1 MNSNFKVPI
10 LIIAF
15 NRFDTVERVFEVV
28 TKIKPKKLYIAL
40 DGPRDNVSSDEEKCL
55 RVKKIFAKINW
66 DCDVQKL
73 YREKNLGCHK
83 AVPDAITWFFSQVPE
98 GIILEDDCLPS
109 DSFFRFCEELLE
121 KYRHEDRVMMISGN
135 NFLPDYKFSNSS
147 FFFSKYAFIWG
158 WATWRRAWEK
168 FDDSMKSYP
177 SFKKNGGFRDY
188 YSNILDRFFWRTGF
202 ENKYNG
208 YSQGWDMKWNYALA
222 YHNGLDVIPSTNLVR
237 NIGMKSDAT
246 NTKKYD
252 KRMDIPT
259 YDLDFPLKYPD
270 SIEECKIYDKK
281 IFKRNFLSTVDVYTI
296 LKNYRNILIKKIKR

>member
-1 MNSNFKVPI
+1 MNNFDTPI
-10 LIIAF
+10 LIIGF
-15 NRFDTVERVFEVV
+15 NRFDTIERVFMSVREVR
-28 TKIKPKKLYIAL
+28 PEKLFIAL
-40 DGPRDNVSSDEEKCL
+40 DGPRDDVLSDKENCDK
-55 RVKKIFAKINW
+55 VKKVFTKIDW
-66 DCDVQKL
+66 DCEVKTL
-73 YREKNLGCHK
+73 YRNKNMGCDE
-83 AVPDAITWFFSQVPE
+83 AVPDSISWFFSNVEE

-109 DSFFRFCEELLE
+109 RSFFSYCKDLLA
-121 KYRHEDRVMMISGN
+121 KYRDNDKVMMISGN
-135 NFLPDYKFSNSS
+135 NFISDYKFSEDS

-168 FDDSMKSYP
+168 FDNSMKSYP

-188 YSNILDRFFWRTGF
+188 YPNILDRFFWRTGF

-222 YHNGLDVIPSTNLVR
+222 YYNGLDVIPSTNLVR
-237 NIGMKSDAT
+237 NIGMESDAT
-246 NTKKYD
+246 HTKKYD

-270 SIEECKIYDKK
+270 NIEECKIYDKK
-281 IFKRNFLSTVDVYTI
+281 IFKRNFLSTVNVYTI